1 MYLNYTHPPSSALP
15 FSIYLPSG
23 FKSGFCFLK
32 KPIESNL
39 VLSLCT
45 EAIGLSTGKWGTC
58 H

>member
-15 FSIYLPSG
+15 LSIYLPSG

-32 KPIESNL
+32 KKPIESNL

-45 EAIGLSTGKWGTC
+45 
-58 H
+58 